1 MKKIFI
7 ISVFLCFFCKVG
19 YSEVINLDCKYP
31 SGAKF
36 GGSFDIDLIKKKVNQ
51 YPFEKGSTNK
61 IIKAAS
67 FTNVEGSIWNAYFF
81 TVNLNTDTIELIRVD
96 NIDLLS
102 PKSMEAVKNDDTFSL
117 IPANPIKINLNC
129 ERVGKSVDFSKG
141 NFSEKDIFQCQDPE
155 TKFKSN
161 LEIIKEI
168 NKEYIVVKEVMDM
181 NMGFE
186 LSTIY
191 FAKSFGEHIAFFIA
205 NDFEGEK
212 DLTYANLYPED
223 NGKRELRYLIFK
235 LNDNQFN
242 KLLNLKS
249 KFGKLENEIKNFEVS
264 SSELK
269 NEIDLYNMQ
278 VDLYYELTPSQEK
291 AAENLI
297 GGSRFYC
304 EQ

>member
-7 ISVFLCFFCKVG
+7 ISLFLCFFCKVG

-36 GGSFDIDLIKKKVNQ
+36 GGSFDVDLIKKKVNQ

-67 FTNVEGSIWNAYFF
+67 FTNVEGSIWNAFFF

-102 PKSMEAVKNDDTFSL
+102 PKSMAAVKNDDTFSL
-117 IPANPIKINLNC
+117 IPSNPIKINLNC
-129 ERVGKSVDFSKG
+129 ERISKSVDFSK
-141 NFSEKDIFQCQDPE
+141 NNLNEKDTFQCQDPE
-155 TKFKSN
+155 TKYKSN
-161 LEIIKEI
+161 LNVVRKI
-168 NKEYIVVKEVMDM
+168 NKEYIVLKETMDL

-186 LSTIY
+186 LKTIY
-191 FAKSFGEHIAFFIA
+191 FAKSFGDHIAFFYI
-205 NDFEGEK
+205 NEFEDTKE
-212 DLTYANLYPED
+212 LTYANLYPKD
-223 NGKRELRYLIFK
+223 KGKRELRYLIFK
-235 LNDNQFN
+235 LNDNQYN
-242 KLLNLKS
+242 KLIKIKS
-249 KFGKLENEIKNFEVS
+249 KFGKFENEIKNYDLS
-264 SSELK
+264 SSKLN

-278 VDLYYELTPSQEK
+278 VDLYYKLTPSQEK

-297 GGSRFYC
+297 GGSRYFC
-304 EQ
+304 E

>member
-7 ISVFLCFFCKVG
+7 ISIFLCFFYNVG

-36 GGSFDIDLIKKKVNQ
+36 GGSFDVDLIKKKVNQ

-67 FTNVEGSIWNAYFF
+67 FTNVEGSIWNAFFF

-102 PKSMEAVKNDDTFSL
+102 PKSMAAVKNDDTFSL
-117 IPANPIKINLNC
+117 IPSNPIKINLNC
-129 ERVGKSVDFSKG
+129 ERISKSVDFSK
-141 NFSEKDIFQCQDPE
+141 NNLNEKDTFQCQDPE
-155 TKFKSN
+155 TKYKSN
-161 LEIIKEI
+161 LNVVRKI
-168 NKEYIVVKEVMDM
+168 NKEYIVLKETMDL

-186 LSTIY
+186 LKTIY
-191 FAKSFGEHIAFFIA
+191 FAKSFGDHIAFFHI
-205 NDFEGEK
+205 NEFEDTKE
-212 DLTYANLYPED
+212 LTYANLYPKD
-223 NGKRELRYLIFK
+223 KGKRELRYLIFK
-235 LNDNQFN
+235 LNDNQYN
-242 KLLNLKS
+242 KLIKIKS
-249 KFGKLENEIKNFEVS
+249 KFGKFENEIKNYDLS
-264 SSELK
+264 SSKLN

-278 VDLYYELTPSQEK
+278 VDLYYKLTPSQEK

-297 GGSRFYC
+297 GGSRYFC
-304 EQ
+304 E